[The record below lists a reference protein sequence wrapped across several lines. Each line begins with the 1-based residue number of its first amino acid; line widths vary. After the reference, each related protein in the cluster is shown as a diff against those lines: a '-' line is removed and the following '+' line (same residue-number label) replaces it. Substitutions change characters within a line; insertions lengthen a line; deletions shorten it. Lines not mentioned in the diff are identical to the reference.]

1 MLSMNLLSQQS
12 GHLPAS
18 VERARG
24 HSHSVHGASNFAEMF
39 KGPTPAPLS
48 APLKSDKWIHFV
60 RHCES
65 EHIVARDAGS
75 PTHYLIQDAVLSSAG
90 ERHAETLRRDKALCN
105 EPPELVVASPLRRTM
120 QTAMLAFGSAGTPC
134 VLRAELQETGLTPC
148 DSAQPELGEALLV
161 SHGWLSLLDEYRHLP
176 KDWSIKGSQWRASV
190 GERFSTVL
198 CWIEARPERT
208 IAVVSHHDFLKS
220 SLGLSMSPGEVCS
233 CWLQEGTWWL
243 QGQAKAGALMAPRR
257 LVLRGSAPAD
267 QPRMKS
273 SLSSLGLS
281 ALTLAARLAGG
292 SSSRRREVGGS
303 PGGSAN
309 SSLIA

>member
-1 MLSMNLLSQQS
+1 MLRACYACKVRFKVLDHFYAQLCPECAALNFAKRNQTASLSSRVFS
-12 GHLPAS
+12 GNLPAS

-48 APLKSDKWIHFV
+48 APLKADKWIHFV

-75 PTHYLIQDAVLSSAG
+75 PTQYLIQDAVLSSAG

-161 SHGWLSLLDEYRHLP
+161 SHGWLSLLDEYRRLP
-176 KDWSIKGSQWRASV
+176 EDWSIKGSQWRASV
-190 GERFSTVL
+190 GVD
-198 CWIEARPERT
+198 C
-208 IAVVSHHDFLKS
+208 
-220 SLGLSMSPGEVCS
+220 M
-233 CWLQEGTWWL
+233 
-243 QGQAKAGALMAPRR
+243 
-257 LVLRGSAPAD
+257 
-267 QPRMKS
+267 
-273 SLSSLGLS
+273 
-281 ALTLAARLAGG
+281 
-292 SSSRRREVGGS
+292 
-303 PGGSAN
+303 
-309 SSLIA
+309 LIAC